1 MNKYKL
7 EFGGNNS
14 CQINLEVES
23 PYDYKFWQK
32 FFKTV
37 AFIEEENP
45 DFVDTEG
52 LDFVVQV

>member
-1 MNKYKL
+1 M
-7 EFGGNNS
+7 
-14 CQINLEVES
+14 EVES

-52 LDFVVQV
+52 LDFVVQVSKPNNKYY